1 MSEAF
6 FQMQMDSLVNTCA
19 QNKVVTLRQVS
30 EASFSG
36 KEAN

>member
-6 FQMQMDSLVNTCA
+6 FQMQMDFLVNTCA

-30 EASFSG
+30 ENFS
-36 KEAN
+36 KEANLV